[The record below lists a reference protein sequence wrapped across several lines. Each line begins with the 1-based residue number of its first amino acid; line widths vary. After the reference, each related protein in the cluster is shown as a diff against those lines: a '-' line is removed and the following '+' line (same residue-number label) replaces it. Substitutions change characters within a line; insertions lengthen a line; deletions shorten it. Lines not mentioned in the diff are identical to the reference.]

1 MAYTSFTATVTTP
14 GTIQPLTSVV
24 APAFPTMSGTMTGTV
39 LPTASVIV
47 FQADP
52 GNTAAALIY
61 IGSKS
66 MNTTTRA
73 GIGMALAPGQ
83 FSPQISLA
91 EGAVS
96 LAEIFI
102 DATAAAAVKNLFVT
116 VVG

>member
-24 APAFPTMSGTMTGTV
+24 TPPFPTMSGTMTGTV

-52 GNTAAALIY
+52 ANTAAALIY

-66 MNTTTRA
+66 MVVATRS
-73 GIGMALAPGQ
+73 GVGMALAPGQ
-83 FSPQISLA
+83 FSPQVSLA

-96 LAEIFI
+96 LAEIWI
-102 DATAAAAVKNLFVT
+102 NADAGAGKLFVT